1 MKIALLISLGAFI
14 GAPLRYYIDYIFRR
28 RFTFPLGILLVNIVG
43 SFLLGFLSKSS
54 DALIAFMGIGFAGA
68 FTTWSAFAI
77 DLNREQLYPRKFLAN
92 LFATLILGILAA
104 GLGRAFA
111 S

>member
-1 MKIALLISLGAFI
+1 MKTALLVSLGAFA
-14 GAPLRYYIDYIFRR
+14 GAPLRYYIDFQLRR
-28 RFTFPLGILLVNIVG
+28 RFAFPAGILLVNVLGSFIVG
-43 SFLLGFLSKSS
+43 YISKGSDVLLT
-54 DALIAFMGIGFAGA
+54 LIGVGFAGA

-92 LFATLILGILAA
+92 IFATLILGILAA
-104 GLGRAFA
+104 GVGRALA

>member
-1 MKIALLISLGAFI
+1 MRTALLIGCGAFV

-28 RFTFPLGILLVNIVG
+28 KFSFPVGILLVNIFG
-43 SFLLGFLSKSS
+43 SFLLGYISKGS
-54 DALIAFMGIGFAGA
+54 DALLALLGVGFAGA

-92 LFATLILGILAA
+92 IFATLILGILAA
-104 GLGRAFA
+104 GVGRALA

>member
-1 MKIALLISLGAFI
+1 MRTALLIGCGAFV

-28 RFTFPLGILLVNIVG
+28 KFSFPLGILLVNILG
-43 SFLLGFLSKSS
+43 SFLLGYISKGS
-54 DALIAFMGIGFAGA
+54 DALLALLGVGFAGA

-92 LFATLILGILAA
+92 IFATLILGILAA
-104 GLGRAFA
+104 GVGRVLAG
-111 S
+111 

>member
-1 MKIALLISLGAFI
+1 MKSALLVSLGAFI
-14 GAPLRYYIDYIFRR
+14 GAPLRYYIDFTFRR
-28 RFTFPLGILLVNIVG
+28 KFSFPIGIWLVNVLG
-43 SFLLGFLSKSS
+43 SYLLGYISKGS
-54 DALIAFMGIGFAGA
+54 DALLALLGVGFAGA

-77 DLNREQLYPRKFLAN
+77 DLNREQLYPRKFLTN
-92 LFATLILGILAA
+92 LFATLIVGILAA